1 MVFQDDAKF
10 ATRIVRSIL
19 TEVLPYMNIYMTE
32 ELSDKEIEELENLD
46 ITIKSSNM
54 SDEEAE
60 EGEDTDKDN
69 DEDIVDANGG
79 DITSST
85 SPTAEEMQ
93 SDDVLTAPLT
103 GTVLNTQTGAPVVE
117 DTEDGPQ

>member
-1 MVFQDDAKF
+1 
-10 ATRIVRSIL
+10 
-19 TEVLPYMNIYMTE
+19 MNIYMTE
-32 ELSDKEIEELENLD
+32 ELSDKEREELENLD
-46 ITIKSSNM
+46 ITIKSSNLT
-54 SDEEAE
+54 DEETEE
-60 EGEDTDKDN
+60 EGESADN
-69 DEDIVDANGG
+69 EEDESIVDANGG

-103 GTVLNTQTGAPVVE
+103 GTVLNTQTGEPVVE